1 MEGRGGR
8 VGEERRRLFRCV
20 LSVCG
25 LSLRV
30 VMSVSCQRGSFGLL
44 FYAVMRD
51 GIVAA
56 VVWRIV
62 LP

>member
-1 MEGRGGR
+1 
-8 VGEERRRLFRCV
+8 
-20 LSVCG
+20 
-25 LSLRV
+25 
-30 VMSVSCQRGSFGLL
+30 MSVSCQRGSFGLL

-56 VVWRIV
+56 VVWRID